1 MHLQI
6 MNEVESIP
14 TSPIPFSIQSHDF
27 LSAEKKVISSS
38 NSETSPCLTDEYL
51 QPTV

>member
-27 LSAEKKVISSS
+27 LFLHLVHIWTNSFHLCSALLI
-38 NSETSPCLTDEYL
+38 NT
-51 QPTV
+51 